1 MYVIIVIAC
10 VRPSEGVS
18 EFVAH
23 LAIEIRDSEGST
35 TVGNVS
41 HAAAKPSQTSIKS
54 KRRSSSVVHV
64 F

>member
-1 MYVIIVIAC
+1 M
-10 VRPSEGVS
+10 S

-54 KRRSSSVVHV
+54 KRRSSGVVHV